1 MAGMVVI
8 HQQNVINNL
17 LELLLIWWEM
27 NNARLLAK
35 MVITVLSLL
44 SIFLTSII

>member
-8 HQQNVINNL
+8 HQENVINNL

-27 NNARLLAK
+27 NNGHLLAK
-35 MVITVLSLL
+35 MVIILCSLY
-44 SIFLTSII
+44 